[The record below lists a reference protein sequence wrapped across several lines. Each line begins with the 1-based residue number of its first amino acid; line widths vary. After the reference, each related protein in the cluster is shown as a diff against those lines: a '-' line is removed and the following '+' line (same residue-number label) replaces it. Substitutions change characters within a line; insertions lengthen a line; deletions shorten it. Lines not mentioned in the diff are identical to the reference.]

1 MKKLLIAIVLLLS
14 AGNTF
19 AQNTYPNN
27 LWGLRTTSSEHEF
40 YFTQTSECLT
50 DRTGFRS
57 PNEEVVRFYQFN
69 DDTVKIGEDQNN
81 LVTYQRTG
89 PNQDRAHRIHDLV
102 GFTPRWITSDV
113 VDGVNNNF
121 RNSTNTRPPSF
132 CNNRIVEVT
141 NIRISEVPGHPT
153 LERLQFSYRS
163 LENTRVRIIVSGD
176 RGVRE
181 LGSQNIYRHQIRW
194 APTGSTR
201 NELMNEGAT
210 RSDDITIYVPKREIG
225 DVWRLHLSPG
235 ENTDFSGVRETILT
249 DPQYIVPGVEIITIN
264 NDFVEFVVAGSN
276 DDPIIFVDKL
286 KRLRSEGYDDD
297 YWVLNGRRSGQFQ
310 RIYGQHGSYAN
321 GNIKRYRLNFG
332 GYMIP
337 YESVR
342 LDVRVGGRGSNI
354 QKIQMNGPEIRY
366 FWTNNRPDN
375 ADETWQ
381 LKWQMELPPGWD
393 ASSISRGQIRAWGD
407 TDYLGSTWPRDNGRS
422 DTGYGGSYT
431 NGVYTFDS
439 NTWNHGWRFADNAWE
454 LGFRFIYRGDTYI
467 IKMTDHITHGGNR
480 LSPNRGTSGGFT
492 NGPWG
497 GVTREPRDTHT
508 VGTPINFG
516 TGGFEPWNN

>member
-1 MKKLLIAIVLLLS
+1 
-14 AGNTF
+14 
-19 AQNTYPNN
+19 
-27 LWGLRTTSSEHEF
+27 
-40 YFTQTSECLT
+40 
-50 DRTGFRS
+50 
-57 PNEEVVRFYQFN
+57 
-69 DDTVKIGEDQNN
+69 
-81 LVTYQRTG
+81 
-89 PNQDRAHRIHDLV
+89 
-102 GFTPRWITSDV
+102 
-113 VDGVNNNF
+113 
-121 RNSTNTRPPSF
+121 
-132 CNNRIVEVT
+132 
-141 NIRISEVPGHPT
+141 
-153 LERLQFSYRS
+153 
-163 LENTRVRIIVSGD
+163 
-176 RGVRE
+176 
-181 LGSQNIYRHQIRW
+181 
-194 APTGSTR
+194 
-201 NELMNEGAT
+201 MNEGAT